1 MAEAEAEIATTKRG
15 LLSKKSSIGFH
26 LAHIWQERFFEL
38 NAPAGV
44 LRYAH
49 SEEDADKGKWRK
61 EVPFERFL
69 TAVHAPYRKEGRQFY
84 LHLTLGGRTY
94 ALRAE
99 TSEEAKDWVARLAFH
114 LPVKTRAAMVL
125 QSCWRGFVVR
135 RRWTALIAER
145 RAVVEAEAAAAAEAE
160 AARKREQAAVLL
172 QAAWRGTSARFEV
185 MELRIT
191 HEAAT
196 LLQAAWRGHAVRLHR
211 ARLEEEELLG
221 LAATMLQAA
230 WRGYA
235 ERKRFDARMDELL
248 AAIEEEEA
256 AAAAAEAAAS
266 AAAAGGGSGGAE
278 GVVSAADVALSP
290 RSRRRSRRRGSCK
303 LLALAL
309 CVFLASPHASR
320 RAIVQRLTDTP
331 MRRPP
336 RPLAVHAEGVR
347 MVGDDADVRYGHSTV
362 RRKLELS
369 ADIVD
374 TWDDVLD
381 DPEVDWMLLGHVEKN
396 VVSVKH
402 SGGGGLPALAIHLDD
417 AHVYWIVFKVR
428 IGGGDKPVF
437 VTWVGERVGAMARG
451 AVSLESL
458 AVKATFPGVVA
469 FAEVTNL
476 SELSSDLNERLSA
489 LVGGRTT
496 QPGREFV
503 PSGSAADL
511 YYKEPSGEVRGPIPE
526 GDIREWLTAG
536 IIPAASTFCRGDDGS
551 TFLPIAEL

>member
-290 RSRRRSRRRGSCK
+290 RSRRRSRRRGS
-303 LLALAL
+303 
-309 CVFLASPHASR
+309 F
-320 RAIVQRLTDTP
+320 
-331 MRRPP
+331 
-336 RPLAVHAEGVR
+336 HAEGVR